1 MYTEYIHIGK
11 PGMYTSAKRR
21 DRSVNAND
29 RRPSSSADNNYFRH
43 FLAFHAASPSI
54 RKSYKPTVTFTP
66 KFKTGKGRGENG
78 RRGGERGGGPRPRV
92 SPCLVK
98 YHLIPR
104 EIRFNFTR
112 HNTPA
117 ASFVLSVSSVHVR
130 QWSKLHLQRL
140 IVEKGNGRFVDHLT
154 IRYTRWDDC
163 QGIDDYEYFDL
174 TSGNYLDVGKNL
186 DVGN

>member
-1 MYTEYIHIGK
+1 MSRIHTYTYIQENDAV
-11 PGMYTSAKRR
+11 YTASRG
-21 DRSVNAND
+21 DRFANE
-29 RRPSSSADNNYFRH
+29 SSSADNNYFRH

-66 KFKTGKGRGENG
+66 KFKTGKGWGENG
-78 RRGGERGGGPRPRV
+78 RRGGEWFGPRPRV

-117 ASFVLSVSSVHVR
+117 AFPLVFHRFPRYVFANDRNYICKGCRSSKGPIRRSSYTDYIYIGRLS
-130 QWSKLHLQRL
+130 
-140 IVEKGNGRFVDHLT
+140 T
-154 IRYTRWDDC
+154 I
-163 QGIDDYEYFDL
+163 
-174 TSGNYLDVGKNL
+174 
-186 DVGN
+186 